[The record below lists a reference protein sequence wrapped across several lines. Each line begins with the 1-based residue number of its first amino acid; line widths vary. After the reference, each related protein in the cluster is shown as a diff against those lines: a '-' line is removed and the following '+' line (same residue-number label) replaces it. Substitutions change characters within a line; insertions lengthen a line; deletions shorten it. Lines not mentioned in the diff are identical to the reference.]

1 MNPRALDQQISEQL
15 AQANIDRASR
25 VSAHPSR
32 APAFALLPEI
42 DEEQPYTATDVYAA
56 RQRYFRDIE
65 CKLLDPIIA
74 NVTREP
80 TVEPFPPQH
89 ASTRPSQSQL
99 LEAIGWALFA
109 FLAVLGA
116 MYGGAP

>member
-1 MNPRALDQQISEQL
+1 MNPRALDQKISEQL
-15 AQANIDRASR
+15 AQANIDRAMR
-25 VSAHPSR
+25 HAVRPRR
-32 APAFALLPEI
+32 APAFALLPES
-42 DEEQPYTATDVYAA
+42 DEERPYTATDVYAA
-56 RQRYFRDIE
+56 RKRYFRDIE
-65 CKLLDPIIA
+65 YKLLDPIIA

-80 TVEPFPPQH
+80 TVEPFPLQH
-89 ASTRPSQSQL
+89 APTRPSQSQL